1 MTEQEHHPENHIGDL
16 LNASLRSLG
25 VYTPVTTARVA
36 ESLRELLGPDLFALC
51 TSISFR
57 SGHLTVQVANASFAT
72 QLHYDQQRIIET
84 LNERLG
90 EGTISTFRVRQ

>member
-1 MTEQEHHPENHIGDL
+1 MTDQEHHPEHHIGDL

-36 ESLRELLGPDLFALC
+36 DSLKELLGPELYALC
-51 TSISFR
+51 THVSFR

-72 QLHYDQQRIIET
+72 QLHYDQQRIIDT
-84 LNERLG
+84 LNARLG
-90 EGTISTFRVRQ
+90 EGTVSSFRVRQ